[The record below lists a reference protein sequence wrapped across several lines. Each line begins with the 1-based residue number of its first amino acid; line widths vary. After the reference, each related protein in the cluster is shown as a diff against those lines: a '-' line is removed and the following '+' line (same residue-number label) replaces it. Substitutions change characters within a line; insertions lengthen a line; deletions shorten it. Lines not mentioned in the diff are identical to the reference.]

1 MRDTVPEH
9 RKEKG
14 MLRYIMMTASVIAG
28 DGILKKRAEKE
39 LADNKSKRILGGR
52 IRIHLLHNPGAA
64 LGVWKDHPSYLLALN
79 SVMLGAVCGFFAHL
93 FTKKGNVVAKT
104 GLALAIG
111 GGVSNLWDRIRRGY
125 VTDYFSIHLG
135 ERFAR
140 LESVVFNVSDVCI
153 ILGLLGSLF
162 MKKEDA
168 SQGEAPHD
176 C

>member
-1 MRDTVPEH
+1 
-9 RKEKG
+9 
-14 MLRYIMMTASVIAG
+14 MLQYIIMAASVIAG

-39 LADNKSKRILGGR
+39 LTDNKSKHILGGH

-64 LGVWKDHPSYLLALN
+64 LGVWKEHPSYLLVLN
-79 SVMLGAVCGFFAHL
+79 SLMLGSVCGFFAHL

-140 LESVVFNVSDVCI
+140 LEKVVFNVSDVCI

-162 MKKEDA
+162 VKKEDA
-168 SQGEAPHD
+168 PRSEAPHD